1 MLHLGDVFPKF
12 TADTTQGEINF
23 YEWLD
28 ESWGILFSHPSDFTP
43 VCTTEL
49 ARVLT
54 LVPEFKKRNVK
65 VIGLSCDTVE
75 SHNDWCKDI
84 QCYAG
89 CNENEPFP
97 YPIIE
102 DKARNLAVKLG
113 MVDKD
118 ELDSSGIPLT
128 ARAVYIID
136 PKKKFRLSILYPATT
151 GRNFESNPIIATDQA
166 KVRPSWAPLNWNAK
180 RVMSDSPSR
189 GPLSGALETSHSM
202 ERPPKRSKSLVTY
215 QSDNNNKVTARVEAP
230 EDALESCYS

>member
-1 MLHLGDVFPKF
+1 MLHLGEVFPNF

-23 YEWLD
+23 YEWLG

-65 VIGLSCDTVE
+65 VIGLSCDTIE

-89 CNENEPFP
+89 CNESEVFP

-151 GRNFESNPIIATDQA
+151 GRNFDEILRVLDSLQLTDKA
-166 KVRPSWAPLNWNAK
+166 KVATPVDWKMGDDCMVLPTVPEENIDTLFPQGVTVVPLPSGKKYLKKTPCPD
-180 RVMSDSPSR
+180 V
-189 GPLSGALETSHSM
+189 
-202 ERPPKRSKSLVTY
+202 
-215 QSDNNNKVTARVEAP
+215 
-230 EDALESCYS
+230 